1 MELLLAIFCPHIITK
16 INLLIIREP
25 FKGFQC
31 TIGKIYCCGGEYIV
45 QEKSIFEKN
54 LIIFICVILYLSFIS
69 FIFLE
74 CHYILEKEKE
84 IEEEKEWH
92 LARHFSINR

>member
-1 MELLLAIFCPHIITK
+1 MYHRKDLLLWGGVYSS
-16 INLLIIREP
+16 REIE
-25 FKGFQC
+25 FLK
-31 TIGKIYCCGGEYIV
+31 
-45 QEKSIFEKN
+45 KN